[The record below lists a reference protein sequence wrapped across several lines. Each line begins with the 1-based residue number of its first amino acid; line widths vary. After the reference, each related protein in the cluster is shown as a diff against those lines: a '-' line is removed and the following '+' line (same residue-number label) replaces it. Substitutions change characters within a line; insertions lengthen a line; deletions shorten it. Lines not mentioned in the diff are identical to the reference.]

1 MDGDRRFVW
10 RCTGSETLKT
20 KFMAL
25 AVCCVSGVHAAA
37 ADDTLRSL
45 KNLSVDQLLD
55 IQVTSV
61 SKRSEALSDAPA
73 SIYVITSESIRR
85 SGVTTLPEALRLAPN
100 LQVARADS
108 AQYAISARGF
118 NNAIGN
124 KLLVLID
131 GRTAYTPLFSGVFW
145 DQQDVLLQDVD
156 RIEVI
161 SGPGAALW
169 GANAVNG
176 VINVITRAAG
186 DTGGLLLVGGAGDQE
201 RGGSLRYGGK
211 AGSGAWRVY
220 AKYAEIDHTIRA
232 NDAQQLDDWNRGQVG
247 FRADWQSGADGFTVQ
262 GDAYK
267 GDSESRGFIGP
278 IELTEISVEGA
289 NLLARWSREMASG
302 SKMQLQAY
310 ADHSKRDD
318 ALFYR
323 PTADIVDL
331 DFQYAI
337 PGAKHNVL
345 WGAGYRHGHDDIDP
359 GFVTIFVPDSR
370 SLEWGNLFIQDEVQL
385 AERVKGTFG
394 IKVESN
400 DYTGAEVLPSIR
412 IGWKLDDTQLLWGSL
427 SRAVR
432 APARY
437 DRDVRF
443 PGTPPFFVVGGPN
456 FESEVA
462 NVAELGFRAQP
473 VSQLSY
479 SITAFLH
486 RWDKVRSGTGL
497 PVQIE
502 NKIEGDI
509 YGVEAWAEYRPFAF
523 WEVSAGVNA
532 VTEHLRLKRGSTDP
546 VGVDNDTLRNDP
558 DYVWSARSRFDLG
571 RYTRFDLQWRRVA
584 ALPAP
589 VVPAYSELD
598 ARLAW
603 LPSETLEIS
612 LVGRN
617 LLHDSHPEFGN
628 IVSRSEYVRS
638 LYGQVRWQF

>member
-1 MDGDRRFVW
+1 MARA
-10 RCTGSETLKT
+10 GSKKLNRKRL
-20 KFMAL
+20 MLAAICCAGVPAL
-25 AVCCVSGVHAAA
+25 AAVETVRA
-37 ADDTLRSL
+37 L
-45 KNLSVDQLLD
+45 KELSVDQLLD

-61 SKRSEALSDAPA
+61 SKRSESLSDAPA
-73 SIYVITSESIRR
+73 SIYVITSEAIRR

-108 AQYAISARGF
+108 VQYAISARGF

-124 KLLVLID
+124 KLLVLVD
-131 GRTAYTPLFSGVFW
+131 GRTVYTPLFSGVFW
-145 DQQDVLLQDVD
+145 DQQEVVLQDVE

-176 VINVITRAAG
+176 VINVITRSAL
-186 DTGGLLLVGGAGDQE
+186 DTTGLMLVGGAGEQE
-201 RGGSLRYGGK
+201 RGGTLRYGRKVGD
-211 AGSGAWRVY
+211 GAVRVY
-220 AKYAEIDHTIRA
+220 AKYAEFDHTIYA
-232 NDAQQLDDWNRGQVG
+232 NDAEHTDDWNRGQVG
-247 FRADWQSGADGFTVQ
+247 FRADWQLGSDGFTVQ

-289 NLLARWSREMASG
+289 NLSGRWSRQMASG
-302 SKMQLQAY
+302 SQLQLQAY
-310 ADHSKRDD
+310 MDHSKRDD

-323 PTADIVDL
+323 PTADILDI

-337 PGAKHNVL
+337 PGAKHKVL
-345 WGAGYRHGHDDIDP
+345 WGAGYRYGHDDIDP

-370 SLEWGNLFIQDEVQL
+370 SLQWGNLFVQDEIQL
-385 AERVKGTFG
+385 RDTVRATFG
-394 IKVESN
+394 LKLESN
-400 DYTGAEVLPSIR
+400 DYTGVEVLPSMR
-412 IGWKLDDTQLLWGSL
+412 VGWKLRENQLLWGSL

-443 PGTPPFFVVGGPN
+443 PASPPFFVIGGPN

-462 NVAELGFRAQP
+462 NVAELGYRAQP
-473 VSQLSY
+473 VSKLSY
-479 SITAFLH
+479 SVTAFLH
-486 RWDKVRSGTGL
+486 QWDKVRSGTGL

-502 NKIEGDI
+502 NKIEGDV
-509 YGVEAWAEYRPFAF
+509 YGIEAWAEYRPLAF
-523 WEVSAGVNA
+523 WELSGGVNA
-532 VTEHLRLKRGSTDP
+532 VKEKLRLKRGSTDP

-558 DYVWSARSRFDLG
+558 DYVWTLRSRFDLG
-571 RYTRFDLQWRRVA
+571 RNVQLDLQWRRVA

-598 ARLAW
+598 TRIAW
-603 LPSETLEIS
+603 LPSEKLELS

-617 LLHDSHPEFGN
+617 LLHDSHPEYGDVF
-628 IVSRSEYVRS
+628 SRSEYERS
-638 LYGQVRWQF
+638 LYGQVRWLY

>member
-1 MDGDRRFVW
+1 M
-10 RCTGSETLKT
+10 
-20 KFMAL
+20 L
-25 AVCCVSGVHAAA
+25 AAFCCVGVHALA
-37 ADDTLRSL
+37 ADVTVRAL
-45 KNLSVDQLLD
+45 KELSVDQLLD

-61 SKRSEALSDAPA
+61 SKRSESLSDAPA

-108 AQYAISARGF
+108 VQYAISARGF

-124 KLLVLID
+124 KLLVLVD
-131 GRTAYTPLFSGVFW
+131 GRTVYTPLFSGVFW
-145 DQQDVLLQDVD
+145 DQQEVVLQDVD

-176 VINVITRAAG
+176 VINVITRAATET
-186 DTGGLLLVGGAGDQE
+186 TGLMLVGGAGDQE
-201 RGGSLRYGGK
+201 RGGTVRYGQK
-211 AGSGAWRVY
+211 FDSGAVRVY
-220 AKYAEIDHTIRA
+220 AKYAEFDHTIRGDDVEQ
-232 NDAQQLDDWNRGQVG
+232 NDDWNRGQIG
-247 FRADWQSGADGFTVQ
+247 FRADWQLGSDGFTVQ

-289 NLLARWSREMASG
+289 NLLGRWSRETAGG
-302 SKMQLQAY
+302 SQLQLQAY
-310 ADHSKRDD
+310 MDHSKRDD

-323 PTADIVDL
+323 PTADIVDI

-337 PGAKHNVL
+337 PGARHKVL
-345 WGAGYRHGHDDIDP
+345 WGAGYRYGHDDIDP

-370 SLEWGNLFIQDEVQL
+370 SFQWGNLFVQDEIQL
-385 AERVKGTFG
+385 RDTVRATFG
-394 IKVESN
+394 LKLESN
-400 DYTGAEVLPSIR
+400 DYTGVEVLPSIR
-412 IGWKLDDTQLLWGSL
+412 VGWKLRENQLLWGSL

-443 PGTPPFFVVGGPN
+443 PGFPPFFVVGGPN

-473 VSQLSY
+473 VSKLSY

-486 RWDKVRSGTGL
+486 QWDKVRSGTGL

-509 YGVEAWAEYRPFAF
+509 YGVEAWAEYRPLAF
-523 WEVSAGVNA
+523 WELSGGINA
-532 VTEHLRLKRGSTDP
+532 VKEKLRLERGSTDP

-558 DYVWSARSRFDLG
+558 DYVWTLRSRFDLG
-571 RYTRFDLQWRRVA
+571 RNVQLDLQWRRVA

-598 ARLAW
+598 ARFAW
-603 LPSETLEIS
+603 LLSEKLELS

-617 LLHDSHPEFGN
+617 LLHDSHPEYGN
-628 IVSRSEYVRS
+628 ALSRSEYERS
-638 LYGQVRWQF
+638 LYGQVRWQY